1 AKPRFTLNNPDLRLV
16 AESQRLVDESE
27 KTTQKS
33 QKDFNKKLDQRLEEI
48 QFWKKELDSKLEDTV
63 NDIAQL
69 LACKIRLEKSL
80 ERCKEPLSLA
90 QQCLIKQ
97 EKRVGIDLVHD
108 EAEQELIKAVDVI
121 QGVMTLLEYNRTNS
135 KYSLEKD
142 LKDKFQALKID
153 NHCAGL
159 TNNSPDIGY
168 SANTV
173 RIEANSVTPIEWED
187 FTNTNIVKAEK
198 RRNNAVTLRS
208 LIDGILS
215 ETASDI
221 YAKNKLEEHLAKVIS
236 EISSQEKN
244 IEILKKALADK
255 EGPMKME
262 QTRLDTRTLRP
273 NVELFQEI
281 TTNVECFF
289 AYNKKALISDLE
301 VVLGNWESTRPKRHV
316 IGFRS

>member
-1 AKPRFTLNNPDLRLV
+1 
-16 AESQRLVDESE
+16 DESE

-159 TNNSPDIGY
+159 TNNSPDIACLGY
-168 SANTV
+168 D
-173 RIEANSVTPIEWED
+173 SVTPIEWED

-215 ETASDI
+215 ETETKD
-221 YAKNKLEEHLAKVIS
+221 AKNKLEEHLVIS

-281 TTNVECFF
+281 TTNVECHSFF

>member
-1 AKPRFTLNNPDLRLV
+1 M
-16 AESQRLVDESE
+16 
-27 KTTQKS
+27 
-33 QKDFNKKLDQRLEEI
+33 
-48 QFWKKELDSKLEDTV
+48 
-63 NDIAQL
+63 
-69 LACKIRLEKSL
+69 SL
-80 ERCKEPLSLA
+80 SA
-90 QQCLIKQ
+90 
-97 EKRVGIDLVHD
+97 
-108 EAEQELIKAVDVI
+108 
-121 QGVMTLLEYNRTNS
+121 

-221 YAKNKLEEHLAKVIS
+221 CKQCEKLHTG
-236 EISSQEKN
+236 
-244 IEILKKALADK
+244 DK
-255 EGPMKME
+255 
-262 QTRLDTRTLRP
+262 R
-273 NVELFQEI
+273 
-281 TTNVECFF
+281 C
-289 AYNKKALISDLE
+289 
-301 VVLGNWESTRPKRHV
+301 
-316 IGFRS
+316 